1 MTTKRRSRKEQGDA
15 LDLLHA
21 EHRSV
26 LALLE
31 TLRAGSARGR
41 SASRKLASACHALLR
56 HAQIEMELFYP
67 LLRGKPGLD
76 DLLDAALDIAKQL
89 VFDLDAELRLTCDDR
104 TVPPV

>member
-67 LLRGKPGLD
+67 LLR
-76 DLLDAALDIAKQL
+76 A
-89 VFDLDAELRLTCDDR
+89 
-104 TVPPV
+104 